1 MEQQQQVSTRNMVLF
16 FVFAGIIMFA
26 WSFFVIEPQQRAQ
39 EAQLAAEQAAA
50 AEREALLAD
59 SNLDLSVADQAQ
71 VNQTLLSLMGDG
83 IGSDSPRVP
92 LIISDSRDEAPRS
105 VDDPNQANVLEG
117 SINLASG
124 RIDAAR
130 LMQYRESIDSNSPV
144 IELVEADQ
152 QGRFYVDF
160 DIEHVTPGNQRISYN
175 AAAIEA
181 GSIWQA
187 SAGQLTRET
196 PLVLTIVING
206 NSVERR

>member
-1 MEQQQQVSTRNMVLF
+1 MEL
-16 FVFAGIIMFA
+16 
-26 WSFFVIEPQQRAQ
+26 FVIEPQQRAQ

-59 SNLDLSVADQAQ
+59 SDLDLSVADQAE

-92 LIISDSRDEAPRS
+92 LIIADSREEAPRS
-105 VDDPNQANVLEG
+105 VDDPSQPNVLEG
-117 SINLASG
+117 SINLANG

-130 LMQYRESIDSNSPV
+130 LMQYRESIDPNSPV
-144 IELVEADQ
+144 IELLKPSDQ

-160 DIEHVTPGNQRISYN
+160 DIEHVTEGNQRISYN

-181 GSIWQA
+181 GVDLA
-187 SAGQLTRET
+187 SQRRSADTRNTLGFEQ
-196 PLVLTIVING
+196 
-206 NSVERR
+206 RDQW

>member
-59 SNLDLSVADQAQ
+59 SNLDLSVADQAE

-92 LIISDSRDEAPRS
+92 
-105 VDDPNQANVLEG
+105 
-117 SINLASG
+117 
-124 RIDAAR
+124 
-130 LMQYRESIDSNSPV
+130 
-144 IELVEADQ
+144 
-152 QGRFYVDF
+152 
-160 DIEHVTPGNQRISYN
+160 
-175 AAAIEA
+175 
-181 GSIWQA
+181 
-187 SAGQLTRET
+187 
-196 PLVLTIVING
+196 
-206 NSVERR
+206 

>member
-1 MEQQQQVSTRNMVLF
+1 MEQQQQVSTRNMVL

-130 LMQYRESIDSNSPV
+130 LMQYRESIDPKQPC
-144 IELVEADQ
+144 D
-152 QGRFYVDF
+152 
-160 DIEHVTPGNQRISYN
+160 
-175 AAAIEA
+175 
-181 GSIWQA
+181 
-187 SAGQLTRET
+187 
-196 PLVLTIVING
+196 
-206 NSVERR
+206 